1 MRAAPALAGA
11 SILNDQ
17 CGVRCPEPTSKESAM
32 IREKQESA
40 IKGMEQ
46 KKDTRVARASNRTI
60 KKELEVEK
68 PDPKRGRAAR
78 RLEAVNKG

>member
-1 MRAAPALAGA
+1 
-11 SILNDQ
+11 
-17 CGVRCPEPTSKESAM
+17 M
-32 IREKQESA
+32 IREKQESS

-78 RLEAVNKG
+78 RLDAVNKG

>member
-1 MRAAPALAGA
+1 
-11 SILNDQ
+11 
-17 CGVRCPEPTSKESAM
+17 M
-32 IREKQESA
+32 IREKPESA

-46 KKDTRVARASNRTI
+46 KKGTRVARASDRTI
-60 KKELEVEK
+60 KKELKVEK